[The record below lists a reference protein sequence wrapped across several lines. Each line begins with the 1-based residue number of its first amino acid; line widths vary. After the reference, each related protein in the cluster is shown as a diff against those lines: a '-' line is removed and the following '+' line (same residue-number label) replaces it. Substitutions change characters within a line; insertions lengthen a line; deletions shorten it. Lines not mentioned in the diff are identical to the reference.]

1 MKFGLFAINM
11 GPCSDPVTAVRVAQ
25 AAEAA
30 GFESVWTGE
39 HIVLPDPDPQVPASP
54 VPSGIGHQSRRR
66 LAQHLDP
73 KSALLD
79 PAVSLAFV
87 AAHTQRVKLGTGIII
102 LPQRNPLVL
111 AKELAS
117 VDVRSEEHT
126 SELQSQSNL
135 VCRLLL
141 EKKKP
146 RHSPPS
152 TYPSRSSH
160 VPVP

>member
-1 MKFGLFAINM
+1 MMKFGLFGINM

-87 AAHTQRVKLGTGIII
+87 AAHTQR
-102 LPQRNPLVL
+102 
-111 AKELAS
+111 
-117 VDVRSEEHT
+117 
-126 SELQSQSNL
+126 
-135 VCRLLL
+135 
-141 EKKKP
+141 
-146 RHSPPS
+146 
-152 TYPSRSSH
+152 
-160 VPVP
+160 